1 MCSVYKITSLNDDR
15 FYLLF
20 SINKEIYMSKILHRI
35 IYNYTQSMKKK
46 EKSVLNDAFIIIQ
59 KNNIKIEK
67 IEKGF
72 KDKYE
77 CHNYIYE
84 NIKNNNNC
92 VNSKNKEYEP
102 NGLLKVVVGVNR
114 EKKTT
119 QQMNRERYLKRK
131 EEKNKCKI
139 VLPNI

>member
-15 FYLLF
+15 YYLLF
-20 SINKEIYMSKILHRI
+20 SMNKDLYMSKILHRI

-46 EKSVLNDAFIIIQ
+46 EKCVLDDAFIIIQ

-67 IEKGF
+67 IEKEF

-84 NIKNNNNC
+84 NIKNDSNC

-102 NGLLKVVVGVNR
+102 NGLSKVVVGVNR
-114 EKKTT
+114 EKKTKK
-119 QQMNRERYLKRK
+119 QMNREQYLKRK
-131 EEKNKCKI
+131 EERNNSKI
-139 VLPNI
+139 VLPKM